1 MKKRKNL
8 IALVSLILCFAFV
21 LTACSGG
28 AQNGKEETPG
38 GDGSVST
45 PFAEGDSQGNTDSA
59 EQETLTVAKKP
70 SKYSAE
76 EKLIALTYDDGPY
89 TKTTSQI
96 LEVLKENNSAATF
109 FIVGNRIND
118 GTSAVLRQAVDY
130 GCEIANHT
138 YEHKNL
144 MKATDSERAHQ
155 IKAANDAVNEYAGVV
170 PTLLRAPGGNYKG
183 VEDKVGMPLIQWT
196 IDTEDW
202 RNKDASNKSRTPE
215 ERQAKIDEIVNDVLS
230 DVQAGDIILMHD
242 IYNFTV
248 DLTKALVPKLV
259 EQGYKLVTV
268 SEMFEAYSVEL
279 EAGGVYRHARP
290 ASADSKPSVDPGIY
304 TVSITSDPTLNLRDK
319 VGAGSVVLTEIPNGA
334 TVTVL
339 QCTDGWAN
347 VTYNEYTGWVSA
359 NYLKPYKNVDQ

>member
-1 MKKRKNL
+1 MKKQKNF
-8 IALVSLILCFAFV
+8 ISIVSLILCFAFA
-21 LTACSGG
+21 LAACSGG
-28 AQNGKEETPG
+28 AQNGKETVNS
-38 GDGSVST
+38 DDSSLST
-45 PFAEGDSQGNTDSA
+45 SFAEGDLPGDTDSA
-59 EQETLTVAKKP
+59 QEETLTVAENP
-70 SKYSAE
+70 PKYSSD

-96 LEVLKENNSAATF
+96 LEVLKENDSSATF
-109 FIVGNRIND
+109 FIVGNRLND
-118 GTSAVLRQAVDY
+118 GTSAVLKQAVDY

-144 MKATDSERAHQ
+144 MKVTDSERAQQ

-170 PTLLRAPGGNYKG
+170 PVLLRAPGGNFKG

-202 RNKDASNKSRTPE
+202 RNKDASNKSRTAE
-215 ERQAKIDEIVNDVLS
+215 QRQAKIDEIVSDVLN

-248 DLTKALVPKLV
+248 DLTKALVPKLI

-268 SEMFEAYSVEL
+268 SEMFEAYGVEL

-290 ASADSKPSVDPGIY
+290 ESAESKPSVEPGIY
-304 TVSITSDPTLNLRDK
+304 TVSISSDPTLNLRDK
-319 VGAGSVVLTEIPNGA
+319 VGAGSVVLAEIPNGA

-339 QCTDGWAN
+339 QCADGWAN
-347 VTYNEYTGWVSA
+347 VTYNEYAGWVSA
-359 NYLKPYKNVDQ
+359 NYLKPYKTVEQ